1 MYKRL
6 LQVMNKTISNLI
18 LAITI
23 GLILANCA
31 NKGSPQGGDKD
42 VDPPVI
48 VSTSPKN
55 YSTNFKGN
63 EIKIYFNEFVKIKN
77 LSKQLIISP
86 PMKLQP
92 EITPLGSAS
101 KYITIRIFDTL
112 QPNTTYAFNFGNSIQ
127 DNNEGNPYPYYKYVL
142 STGNYIDSLSVKGQ
156 IVDATKRN
164 PKTFVSVMLY
174 EVDSTYNDSIVYKET
189 PKYITNTLDSVT
201 TFSIDNVKAGKYKLI
216 ALKDENNDNK
226 YQQKTDQ
233 IGFYEDFIDV
243 ATDSS
248 TNYKIKLF
256 KEALE
261 FKALRPRQFVGNKID
276 FPYEGDDYK
285 DMRITLKSKVPNGF
299 ESRITKD
306 VKADTLYYWYLPKKL
321 ELDSLLFT
329 ISHKTFEKEFTVKI
343 KDKERDSLTI
353 TAQPSSHI
361 GYDESFNI
369 SGNVPFKSLDLS
381 KITILD
387 QDSTK
392 VNFESK
398 FDTISNT
405 LAINFEKT
413 EETSYQIQV
422 LPDAIIGFFGTKNDT
437 LNYKLKTS
445 AKSNYTNVRVN
456 ISNAV
461 YPIIVQLTNEKGED
475 VLYEKYST
483 KKEPIDF
490 LNIKPNKYFY
500 RIIYDSNKNKK
511 YDTGN
516 YLKKLQP
523 ERVSHFKTDDPYRA
537 DWGYEEN
544 FTLLEK

>member
-1 MYKRL
+1 MCKRL

-31 NKGSPQGGDKD
+31 NKGSPQGGEKD

-63 EIKIYFNEFVKIKN
+63 EIKIYFDEFVKIKN

-101 KYITIRIFDTL
+101 KYITIKIFDTL

-142 STGNYIDSLSVKGQ
+142 STGKYIDSLSVKGQ
-156 IVDATKRN
+156 IIDATKRE

-189 PKYITNTLDSVT
+189 PKYITNTLDSLT
-201 TFSIDNVKAGKYKLI
+201 TFSIDNVRAGKYKLI
-216 ALKDENNDNK
+216 ALKDENVDNK

-243 ATDSS
+243 PTNTSA
-248 TNYKIKLF
+248 NYKLKLF
-256 KEALE
+256 KEELD

-276 FPYEGDDYK
+276 FPYEGNYK
-285 DMRITLKSKVPNGF
+285 DIRITVKSQVPDDF

-306 VKADTLYYWYLPKKL
+306 IKADTLYYWYLPKKL
-321 ELDSLLFT
+321 ELDSLLFNV
-329 ISHKTFEKEFTVKI
+329 SHKTFEKEFTVKI

-353 TAQPSSHI
+353 TATPSSNI

-381 KITILD
+381 KITILN
-387 QDSTK
+387 QDSLK

-398 FDTISNT
+398 YDTISNT

-413 EETSYQIQV
+413 EEASYQIQV
-422 LPDAIIGFFGTKNDT
+422 LPEAIIGFFDTKNDT
-437 LNYKLKTS
+437 LNYNLKTS
-445 AKSNYTNVRVN
+445 VKSSYSNVRVN

-500 RIIYDSNKNKK
+500 RIIYDTNKNKK

-537 DWGYEEN
+537 DWSYTEN